1 MKARHSNSNGRKE
14 SQKNERE
21 EGNEKLE
28 SMMRLCRINR
38 ESEWREAKCERRRKR
53 LKGNRMG
60 LTKEK
65 VKKGVNCGKKFK
77 QKMAEREIDRVRR
90 RRSRREKKEEK
101 AKENDTKT

>member
-65 VKKGVNCGKKFK
+65 VKKGVNYGKKFK

>member
-65 VKKGVNCGKKFK
+65 VKKGVNYGKKFK

-90 RRSRREKKEEK
+90 RRSRREK
-101 AKENDTKT
+101 

>member
-38 ESEWREAKCERRRKR
+38 ESE
-53 LKGNRMG
+53 
-60 LTKEK
+60 
-65 VKKGVNCGKKFK
+65 
-77 QKMAEREIDRVRR
+77 
-90 RRSRREKKEEK
+90 
-101 AKENDTKT
+101 